1 MDILV
6 DEGPGHLN
14 AFEARVGAFA
24 FLRILELLRE
34 SVQELI
40 PDILDIVY
48 RRIQSRE
55 PVHCS
60 VDPFIDEGSL
70 DVSAGNDDFLD
81 P

>member
-1 MDILV
+1 MDVLV
-6 DEGPGHLN
+6 DEGPGHFNVLK
-14 AFEARVGAFA
+14 AHAGVFA
-24 FLRILELLRE
+24 FLRILELFRE

-48 RRIQSRE
+48 RRIQLRE
-55 PVHCS
+55 PVHRS

-70 DVSAGNDDFLD
+70 NVSAGDDDFSD